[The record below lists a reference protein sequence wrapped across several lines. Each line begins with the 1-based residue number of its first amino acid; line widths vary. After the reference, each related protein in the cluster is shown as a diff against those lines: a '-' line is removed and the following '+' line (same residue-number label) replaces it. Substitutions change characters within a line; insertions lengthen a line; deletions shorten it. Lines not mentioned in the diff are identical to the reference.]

1 MIKIHDVINGKY
13 EILKEIGHGGM
24 STVYL
29 AMDKNLNKQWAVK
42 EIRKNGNDA
51 NDLSVVNSLQAEAD
65 LMKKLDHPALPRI
78 VDIINDAET
87 ICIIMDYIEGET
99 LEKIISEY
107 GAQPEETVIGWA
119 MQLCDALQYLHSQ
132 KPPIIYRDMKPANV
146 MLNPEGNL
154 KVIDF
159 GIAREYKE
167 KSLADTTTLG
177 TRGYCPPEQY
187 GKQTDA
193 RSDIYALGMTM
204 HHLLTGQDPRLP
216 GYEYASIRQY
226 RSELSSSL
234 ERIVDKCVA
243 IDPGNRYQSCSE
255 LMYALQNREHDE
267 EQYIKKQKRKLRSF
281 IAASAM
287 TILFAAS
294 GITLHFVASGM
305 NRNDYENLIGVSE
318 STSYTEKIDNYEQAI
333 SIYPNDTRAYLK
345 LLEAYEQ
352 EGVFGKEQNDA
363 FLALYNANREGF
375 TIGSDDFSE
384 LNYKI
389 GMMYFNYYISESGE
403 VQFSE
408 RVQKAYPFFKENYEN
423 ASDNFSEKKIS
434 DCYYQICLFYKTYI
448 LNNINVEEASKSDYE
463 TLLDTIDAA
472 LTEVEDAGAYDQL
485 TLYNGVVMLL
495 YDQRANLKSANLEQE
510 RVLTLLDDVYE
521 KAKSLSVNKEQ
532 SKNLQEEILGCY
544 EEYRNAIERTYSNTE
559 IKTGTTSE
567 AEG

>member
-78 VDIINDAET
+78 VDIINNAET

-243 IDPGNRYQSCSE
+243 IDPENRYQGCSE

-281 IAASAM
+281 IVASAM

-375 TIGSDDFSE
+375 TTGSDDFSE

-408 RVQKAYPFFKENYEN
+408 QVQKAYPFFKENYEN

-472 LTEVEDAGAYDQL
+472 LTEVADAGAYDQL

-510 RVLTLLDDVYE
+510 RVLTLLDNVYE

-544 EEYRNAIERTYSNTE
+544 EEYRNAIVRTYSNTE
-559 IKTGTTSE
+559 IKTETTAE

>member
-243 IDPGNRYQSCSE
+243 IDPENRYQSCSE

-305 NRNDYENLIGVSE
+305 NRNDYEHLIGVSE

-375 TIGSDDFSE
+375 TTGSDDFSE
-384 LNYKI
+384 LN
-389 GMMYFNYYISESGE
+389 
-403 VQFSE
+403 
-408 RVQKAYPFFKENYEN
+408 
-423 ASDNFSEKKIS
+423 
-434 DCYYQICLFYKTYI
+434 
-448 LNNINVEEASKSDYE
+448 
-463 TLLDTIDAA
+463 
-472 LTEVEDAGAYDQL
+472 
-485 TLYNGVVMLL
+485 
-495 YDQRANLKSANLEQE
+495 
-510 RVLTLLDDVYE
+510 
-521 KAKSLSVNKEQ
+521 
-532 SKNLQEEILGCY
+532 
-544 EEYRNAIERTYSNTE
+544 
-559 IKTGTTSE
+559 
-567 AEG
+567 

>member
-243 IDPGNRYQSCSE
+243 IDPENRYQSCSE

-267 EQYIKKQKRKLRSF
+267 EQYIRKQKRKLCSF

-287 TILFAAS
+287 TILFATS
-294 GITLHFVASGM
+294 GVTLHFVASGM

-352 EGVFGKEQNDA
+352 EGVFGKEQNDE

-375 TIGSDDFSE
+375 TTGSNDCSE

-389 GMMYFNYYISESGE
+389 GMMYFNYYVSENGE

-463 TLLDTIDAA
+463 TLLDTIDVA
-472 LTEVEDAGAYDQL
+472 LTEVADAGAYDQL

-510 RVLTLLDDVYE
+510 RVLILLDDVYE
-521 KAKSLSVNKEQ
+521 RAKNLSVNKEQ

>member
-226 RSELSSSL
+226 RSELSGSL

-243 IDPGNRYQSCSE
+243 IDPENRYQSCSE

-281 IAASAM
+281 IVASAM

-375 TIGSDDFSE
+375 TTGSDDFSE

-408 RVQKAYPFFKENYEN
+408 QVQKAYPFFKENYEN

-472 LTEVEDAGAYDQL
+472 LTEVADAGAYDQL

-510 RVLTLLDDVYE
+510 RVLTLLDNVYE

-544 EEYRNAIERTYSNTE
+544 EEYRNAIVRTYSNTE
-559 IKTGTTSE
+559 IKTETTAE

>member
-1 MIKIHDVINGKY
+1 MINGKY

-243 IDPGNRYQSCSE
+243 IDPENRYQSCSE

-375 TIGSDDFSE
+375 TTGSDDFSE

-408 RVQKAYPFFKENYEN
+408 QVQKAYPFFKENYEN

-472 LTEVEDAGAYDQL
+472 LTEVADAGAYDQL

-510 RVLTLLDDVYE
+510 RVLTLLDNVYE

-559 IKTGTTSE
+559 IKTGMTSE

>member
-243 IDPGNRYQSCSE
+243 IDPENRYQSCSE

-375 TIGSDDFSE
+375 TTGSDDFSE

-408 RVQKAYPFFKENYEN
+408 QVQKAYPFFKENYEN

-472 LTEVEDAGAYDQL
+472 LTEVADAGAYDQL

-510 RVLTLLDDVYE
+510 RVLTLLDNVYE

-544 EEYRNAIERTYSNTE
+544 EEYRNAIVRTYSNTE
-559 IKTGTTSE
+559 IKTETTAE

>member
-1 MIKIHDVINGKY
+1 MINGKY

-78 VDIINDAET
+78 VDIINNAET

-243 IDPGNRYQSCSE
+243 IDPENRYQSCSE

-281 IAASAM
+281 IVASAM

-375 TIGSDDFSE
+375 TTGSDDFSE

-408 RVQKAYPFFKENYEN
+408 QVQKAYPFFKENYEN

-472 LTEVEDAGAYDQL
+472 LTEVADAGAYDQL

-510 RVLTLLDDVYE
+510 RVLTLLDNVYE

-544 EEYRNAIERTYSNTE
+544 EEYRNAIVRTYSNTE
-559 IKTGTTSE
+559 IKTETTAE

>member
-204 HHLLTGQDPRLP
+204 HHLLTGQDPRFP

-243 IDPGNRYQSCSE
+243 IDPENRYQSCSE

-375 TIGSDDFSE
+375 TTGSDDFSE

-408 RVQKAYPFFKENYEN
+408 QVQKAYPFFKENYEN

-472 LTEVEDAGAYDQL
+472 LTEVADAGAYDQL

-510 RVLTLLDDVYE
+510 RVLTLLDNVYE

-559 IKTGTTSE
+559 IKTGMTSE

>member
-243 IDPGNRYQSCSE
+243 IDPENRYQSCSE

-267 EQYIKKQKRKLRSF
+267 EQYIRKQKRKLCSF

-287 TILFAAS
+287 TILFATS
-294 GITLHFVASGM
+294 GVTLHFVASGM

-352 EGVFGKEQNDA
+352 EGVFGKEQNDEL
-363 FLALYNANREGF
+363 LALYNANREGF
-375 TIGSDDFSE
+375 TTGSNDCSE

-389 GMMYFNYYISESGE
+389 GMMYFNYYVSENGE

-463 TLLDTIDAA
+463 TLLDTIDVA
-472 LTEVEDAGAYDQL
+472 LTEVADAGAYDQL

-510 RVLTLLDDVYE
+510 RVLILLDDVYE
-521 KAKSLSVNKEQ
+521 RAKNLSVNKEQ

>member
-78 VDIINDAET
+78 VDIINNAET

-243 IDPGNRYQSCSE
+243 IDPENRYQSCSE

-281 IAASAM
+281 IVASAM

-375 TIGSDDFSE
+375 TTGSDDFSE

-408 RVQKAYPFFKENYEN
+408 QVQKAYPFFKENYEN

-472 LTEVEDAGAYDQL
+472 LTEVADAGAYDQL

-510 RVLTLLDDVYE
+510 RVLTLLDNVYE

-544 EEYRNAIERTYSNTE
+544 EEYRNAIVRTYSNTE
-559 IKTGTTSE
+559 IKTETTAE

>member
-1 MIKIHDVINGKY
+1 MINGKY

-78 VDIINDAET
+78 VDIINNAET

-119 MQLCDALQYLHSQ
+119 MQLCVALQYLHSQ

-243 IDPGNRYQSCSE
+243 IDPENRYQSCSE

-281 IAASAM
+281 IVASAM

-375 TIGSDDFSE
+375 TTGSDDFSE

-408 RVQKAYPFFKENYEN
+408 QVQKAYPFFKENYEN

-472 LTEVEDAGAYDQL
+472 LTEVADAGAYDQL

-510 RVLTLLDDVYE
+510 RVLTLLDNVYE

-544 EEYRNAIERTYSNTE
+544 EEYRNAIVRTYSNTE
-559 IKTGTTSE
+559 IKTETTAE

>member
-1 MIKIHDVINGKY
+1 MINGKY

-226 RSELSSSL
+226 RSELSGSL

-243 IDPGNRYQSCSE
+243 IDPENRYQSCSE

-287 TILFAAS
+287 TILFATS
-294 GITLHFVASGM
+294 GVTLHFVASGM

-375 TIGSDDFSE
+375 TTGSDDFSE

-472 LTEVEDAGAYDQL
+472 LTEVADAGAYDQL

-510 RVLTLLDDVYE
+510 RVLTLLDNVYE

-544 EEYRNAIERTYSNTE
+544 EEYRNAIVRTYSNTE
-559 IKTGTTSE
+559 IKTETTAE